1 MDKLQA
7 LYDKLSS
14 DGLYTKSFDEFVAQF
29 SDPSSQEA
37 LHDKLSSD
45 GLYTK
50 PYEEFQNQFFSEVKK
65 KDQPEQKDDSS
76 VVEDGT
82 SDVEDGSL
90 ESGESEELGD
100 ETSQIFDELK
110 DQDGAPLDTNLS
122 PDDTSHMVDLSQAFP
137 EIKKLPSKKK
147 NFNSRLI
154 DPKAAQFLTELKEI
168 YPEEDFNE
176 LHITSGFRDQK
187 HHRFYE
193 AERQGKE
200 PESNVHSRHKHGLAL
215 DFGYDSGKK
224 LMEFLLNDPRGQAL
238 AKKWGEGGNLKNGIH
253 DEFIDMYAKEHDR
266 NHLHFSFKRGQ
277 VVNNDYKKP
286 VKTEIKLDKKIDV
299 EKIVDEAIQEDVEET
314 VPEEKGSMDNPG
326 LYGGFN
332 SQSVQETPEIF
343 DEYSI
348 DSELEKLYSVDI
360 MEDEKDNALNIIK
373 KKSYNADGQ
382 KRMVHKFP
390 VEKLLGPEG
399 EALIGGRDVYL
410 TYDVDD
416 NGNKTYKVVDPVLGE
431 FVSGSKKKSDAI
443 RELERKIQAK
453 KDEYSRQDPDWR
465 TGAASKR
472 KMLKAR
478 EIKVLEEQLN
488 QLELLPSGEKDAL
501 VQWMLSNQALF
512 LSKGGDVNQLSDWN
526 SSSKGDIGMFL
537 NAMNTAYNDAPF
549 TTDTPEELSNM
560 DILDYDGYTEG
571 EGLTSLLTN
580 ETRDISNIGVNPLT
594 ALDRILGEKDV
605 LYKGRLSEQIDA
617 IKMINEDET
626 LKLHWQL
633 YNFSGFD
640 KNFTSEDYKKLQFFD
655 KKFGDLLQPG
665 GLIDEGKR
673 SGWNT
678 SEIIKWLELQERRQY
693 AFSSWSAGQLR
704 EVTERVTSKL
714 AKSGGLQEFKELE
727 NEMRSLTDEQIII
740 KNKIEKPNGYV
751 YFDKEEYEEDQN
763 LFNRFNEI
771 VSIKDELIKEEEAL
785 KQKYP
790 EFNAFKGI
798 HEMQESLTNHAM
810 VLSERRELLNEHDKW
825 KQNAKK
831 EADERNKKMGD
842 VGRALAWIGDTAIE
856 GIAKLGT
863 SVLADLPRLVDG
875 FFRNEYNELDAVSD
889 GMHDMFNDGLNR
901 VFADDNLNQKG
912 AGGFSQFTVDMGNG
926 FKVMVNRDGE
936 PMETYYE
943 DDDGFM
949 IRTDYDKNQ
958 ELVKKYIDNKDEYE
972 VKKETNYTAGFNM
985 ITDALTTFAGDV
997 ALTYAT
1003 MGAGSAVGLGKI
1015 GAGTANTW
1023 RKVSMGTSMWVNHSG
1038 NLYNMAKEQGLTDRE
1053 SSSYATL
1060 MSVLFGLS
1068 NAYISP
1074 NLGILGATDKMA
1086 KGKTSTA
1093 ALTMLLGGG
1102 KESTIKATGK
1112 HMAIQGFKEAGQE
1125 IVDENLQSLVGQ
1137 VYNQYKD
1144 TDFEKL
1150 NYDQARDAAIAG
1162 FVIGAFA
1169 STSSRPTSS
1178 SMKMASIYKAYKYK
1192 KDVFKSLDNMV
1203 GETININGKRVK
1215 LTKSYINNRKQKMQ
1229 HLFNQVDAIKSESGA
1244 KLNHESEVALVA
1256 LLNRKNTIEAIQGLK
1271 IQGPKVRQEMEQID
1285 NQISRLLNGESVD
1298 AILYKES
1305 SFDKLGIDSNK
1316 ISYAAK
1322 FAERMFRTGGKF
1334 RNTHKEAIKQQ
1345 LESDINVLNNK
1356 KKLTP
1361 EDKNI
1366 LGTYK
1371 SLLKKVKKVKP
1382 DINEEITETTK
1393 LAIQKTSP
1401 GLRAKI
1407 EQLVERLKGK
1417 GITENFGNLSATEE
1431 ISIDDTSTFKDT
1443 LGRTIKY
1450 GGRTGKLVVNKN
1462 GQYAIESD
1470 GRRYKIDN
1478 ATSRKMLKTVGVGID
1493 PVVVSIDGDKLVVNR
1508 GKEKRVLEVVRGA
1521 GNNVGGVLTVDN
1533 DTFSNKRKLN
1543 RIRKQLSKLSEQYAN
1558 GEINLSTFRNKASD
1572 IAGVELITDKDISL
1586 DVAANQLISQIMN
1599 SIDVASISMNE
1610 IDNIIA
1616 EAQNELDTLQE
1627 LQGEFEKAVTKEVTD
1642 SRKARGKA
1650 LTPGKRVKKGQQTLL
1665 DMSKG
1670 ELNRRKSKILKI
1682 AHNVMSSIGFDVV
1695 VHSDSNSVYEHF
1707 ILNGA
1712 SHQYAQ
1718 NVKNARGFIYEKNGT
1733 IHLNL
1738 DTASLNTMFHE
1749 GAHPFVSA
1757 LENLAKQKGEKADA
1771 AKKILQEAG
1780 EFLSKRNIGADKDNG
1795 TYIDWAQ
1802 RNYPNLSKDEQLT
1815 EALAEYLGDSAL
1827 KVYEKDNSWSKGIW
1841 RRILGLFGV
1850 NVDSDFD
1857 AYTKTMEEVSDL
1869 GEFTEVFST
1878 EVARGQELEPGQL
1891 ESTDP
1896 KFQAGTEVQLNHLEQ
1911 AVNSIQTDRST
1922 KEEILK
1928 QIDIHST
1935 PLTNLELTFSGLENY
1950 LEGLKL
1956 NYDDQLIPI
1965 QAVKDYIEMNKVSV
1979 DDSQENELSL
1989 KNPIMDLGKVKFRMD
2004 DSIDESGPRTMVVE
2018 NFDGVDF
2025 GSLETVFKN
2034 IIKYA
2039 VDSDVPRVVFSSNVI
2054 TNESSIDVLEEATQS
2069 IDPNSDIGVTEL
2081 DGESVPQVV
2090 VSNGMIENTTKINN
2104 PKFQA
2109 AGRDILDNQT
2119 QKRFSIIG
2127 KKFGM
2132 NLNTFLDWVI
2142 PGGVASGSVLEAREI
2157 AKGRAKS
2164 YINKGEYLVKELQNV
2179 LKKYPEISQEM
2190 INDALTDPSNSKAEK
2205 NIKRNIRLIK
2215 EEIKS
2220 LDNFKEKSRRRKDLE
2235 KLLKQ
2240 KEEQLRNLNESHK
2253 NKSKLDSLPDDV
2265 KEKITEVRDYID
2277 ALSQMLIDSG
2287 LLSDK
2292 LSTTYSE
2299 NKGIY
2304 LTRSYKAHQQT
2315 KPTGFAAGLIK
2326 GFSKL
2331 IFGKQFQDLKSI
2343 KRNHE
2348 LYNRAKDFF
2357 RKQIFNSMSESEKA
2371 KRKISK
2377 PEDVPEYEV
2386 DEIIGEILDPV
2397 GKDSPAM
2404 ILSKVGPSLRK
2415 YLKERKGEEQLPKII
2430 RDILGEIDNPFINIL
2445 TTVTKQINLLEGSNY
2460 QKFLVDEYQDKLLF
2474 DPSKPFPK
2482 ELRDMGFTNNDLVDI
2497 QLMVDGKMKTFR
2509 TLKDVANSM
2518 LGKATPG
2525 QFNTDTVTG
2534 PQKLLLHLGNGYFYT
2549 LGLFKLFKTV
2559 GSAATQITNFTANII
2574 YALRMGH
2581 INAFKHG
2588 FDGFTTTFKAMG
2600 KWNDAKKQELYR
2612 ELLEYGVID
2621 SAGVSELRMLL
2632 DEGGADFLQNPN
2644 VNPMSEI
2651 MGVQPGFLGANWFRS
2666 GMSKAKKASLSL
2678 YMFGDVS
2685 WKANAWLHEVD
2696 RMKKVGYSDF
2706 DAKRIAS
2713 QIVRE
2718 TYPTYQNVPKAV
2730 KAVGLLPF
2738 GGLFVSYPFEVYR
2751 TTFNTA
2757 DRARKEIM
2765 EGIKRKNPELLKLG
2779 FMRMGSFTTS
2789 MFYSGFVA
2797 KAQILGFAFMVK
2809 SLKQMLGEEEEE
2821 KLDKT
2826 GKYPISN
2833 LNSDFM
2839 NNKEMSEDFRILMP
2853 IYYEDNDIM
2862 IVSHP
2867 ETGVWRYINA
2877 TRHDAVGSLK
2887 SIMRHLTNPIEN
2899 PTYDYLL
2906 NSKNLHRLLSDFLPG
2921 DKQKIAEI
2929 MEEIKEN
2936 DKNLNNTFDKDVIW
2950 REGDLRHEKVA
2961 KAMKHILKDVSPT
2974 VVKHLTDVIKASLQK
2989 PQDGVKE
2996 GWRRVEEG
3004 EELPKGAVTEIMLD
3018 GSGKIVKLKSINE
3031 SKDLVTEVRRLM
3043 GHSEGEINL
3052 ARQFRYVLSDVKFKI
3067 DFNIKESG
3075 RSYEE
3080 MVEKNIDYIQHLRDV
3095 YEVSMKYGLGHM
3107 RYVPRNKDRVGT
3119 IQGVGGAGVARVIMK
3134 DLNIPSDLMSLILSD
3149 KNIEEMGAFKNLI
3162 RKEDYEKILKE
3173 QEIKDK

>member
-1 MDKLQA
+1 
-7 LYDKLSS
+7 
-14 DGLYTKSFDEFVAQF
+14 
-29 SDPSSQEA
+29 
-37 LHDKLSSD
+37 
-45 GLYTK
+45 
-50 PYEEFQNQFFSEVKK
+50 
-65 KDQPEQKDDSS
+65 
-76 VVEDGT
+76 
-82 SDVEDGSL
+82 
-90 ESGESEELGD
+90 
-100 ETSQIFDELK
+100 
-110 DQDGAPLDTNLS
+110 
-122 PDDTSHMVDLSQAFP
+122 
-137 EIKKLPSKKK
+137 
-147 NFNSRLI
+147 
-154 DPKAAQFLTELKEI
+154 
-168 YPEEDFNE
+168 
-176 LHITSGFRDQK
+176 
-187 HHRFYE
+187 
-193 AERQGKE
+193 
-200 PESNVHSRHKHGLAL
+200 
-215 DFGYDSGKK
+215 
-224 LMEFLLNDPRGQAL
+224 
-238 AKKWGEGGNLKNGIH
+238 
-253 DEFIDMYAKEHDR
+253 
-266 NHLHFSFKRGQ
+266 
-277 VVNNDYKKP
+277 
-286 VKTEIKLDKKIDV
+286 
-299 EKIVDEAIQEDVEET
+299 
-314 VPEEKGSMDNPG
+314 
-326 LYGGFN
+326 
-332 SQSVQETPEIF
+332 
-343 DEYSI
+343 
-348 DSELEKLYSVDI
+348 
-360 MEDEKDNALNIIK
+360 
-373 KKSYNADGQ
+373 
-382 KRMVHKFP
+382 
-390 VEKLLGPEG
+390 
-399 EALIGGRDVYL
+399 
-410 TYDVDD
+410 
-416 NGNKTYKVVDPVLGE
+416 
-431 FVSGSKKKSDAI
+431 
-443 RELERKIQAK
+443 
-453 KDEYSRQDPDWR
+453 
-465 TGAASKR
+465 
-472 KMLKAR
+472 
-478 EIKVLEEQLN
+478 
-488 QLELLPSGEKDAL
+488 
-501 VQWMLSNQALF
+501 
-512 LSKGGDVNQLSDWN
+512 
-526 SSSKGDIGMFL
+526 
-537 NAMNTAYNDAPF
+537 
-549 TTDTPEELSNM
+549 
-560 DILDYDGYTEG
+560 
-571 EGLTSLLTN
+571 
-580 ETRDISNIGVNPLT
+580 
-594 ALDRILGEKDV
+594 
-605 LYKGRLSEQIDA
+605 
-617 IKMINEDET
+617 
-626 LKLHWQL
+626 
-633 YNFSGFD
+633 
-640 KNFTSEDYKKLQFFD
+640 
-655 KKFGDLLQPG
+655 
-665 GLIDEGKR
+665 
-673 SGWNT
+673 
-678 SEIIKWLELQERRQY
+678 
-693 AFSSWSAGQLR
+693 
-704 EVTERVTSKL
+704 
-714 AKSGGLQEFKELE
+714 
-727 NEMRSLTDEQIII
+727 
-740 KNKIEKPNGYV
+740 
-751 YFDKEEYEEDQN
+751 
-763 LFNRFNEI
+763 
-771 VSIKDELIKEEEAL
+771 
-785 KQKYP
+785 
-790 EFNAFKGI
+790 
-798 HEMQESLTNHAM
+798 
-810 VLSERRELLNEHDKW
+810 
-825 KQNAKK
+825 
-831 EADERNKKMGD
+831 
-842 VGRALAWIGDTAIE
+842 
-856 GIAKLGT
+856 
-863 SVLADLPRLVDG
+863 
-875 FFRNEYNELDAVSD
+875 
-889 GMHDMFNDGLNR
+889 
-901 VFADDNLNQKG
+901 
-912 AGGFSQFTVDMGNG
+912 
-926 FKVMVNRDGE
+926 
-936 PMETYYE
+936 
-943 DDDGFM
+943 
-949 IRTDYDKNQ
+949 
-958 ELVKKYIDNKDEYE
+958 
-972 VKKETNYTAGFNM
+972 
-985 ITDALTTFAGDV
+985 
-997 ALTYAT
+997 
-1003 MGAGSAVGLGKI
+1003 
-1015 GAGTANTW
+1015 
-1023 RKVSMGTSMWVNHSG
+1023 
-1038 NLYNMAKEQGLTDRE
+1038 
-1053 SSSYATL
+1053 
-1060 MSVLFGLS
+1060 
-1068 NAYISP
+1068 
-1074 NLGILGATDKMA
+1074 
-1086 KGKTSTA
+1086 
-1093 ALTMLLGGG
+1093 
-1102 KESTIKATGK
+1102 
-1112 HMAIQGFKEAGQE
+1112 
-1125 IVDENLQSLVGQ
+1125 
-1137 VYNQYKD
+1137 
-1144 TDFEKL
+1144 
-1150 NYDQARDAAIAG
+1150 
-1162 FVIGAFA
+1162 
-1169 STSSRPTSS
+1169 
-1178 SMKMASIYKAYKYK
+1178 
-1192 KDVFKSLDNMV
+1192 
-1203 GETININGKRVK
+1203 
-1215 LTKSYINNRKQKMQ
+1215 
-1229 HLFNQVDAIKSESGA
+1229 
-1244 KLNHESEVALVA
+1244 
-1256 LLNRKNTIEAIQGLK
+1256 
-1271 IQGPKVRQEMEQID
+1271 
-1285 NQISRLLNGESVD
+1285 
-1298 AILYKES
+1298 
-1305 SFDKLGIDSNK
+1305 
-1316 ISYAAK
+1316 
-1322 FAERMFRTGGKF
+1322 
-1334 RNTHKEAIKQQ
+1334 
-1345 LESDINVLNNK
+1345 
-1356 KKLTP
+1356 
-1361 EDKNI
+1361 
-1366 LGTYK
+1366 
-1371 SLLKKVKKVKP
+1371 
-1382 DINEEITETTK
+1382 
-1393 LAIQKTSP
+1393 
-1401 GLRAKI
+1401 
-1407 EQLVERLKGK
+1407 
-1417 GITENFGNLSATEE
+1417 
-1431 ISIDDTSTFKDT
+1431 
-1443 LGRTIKY
+1443 
-1450 GGRTGKLVVNKN
+1450 
-1462 GQYAIESD
+1462 
-1470 GRRYKIDN
+1470 
-1478 ATSRKMLKTVGVGID
+1478 
-1493 PVVVSIDGDKLVVNR
+1493 
-1508 GKEKRVLEVVRGA
+1508 
-1521 GNNVGGVLTVDN
+1521 
-1533 DTFSNKRKLN
+1533 
-1543 RIRKQLSKLSEQYAN
+1543 
-1558 GEINLSTFRNKASD
+1558 
-1572 IAGVELITDKDISL
+1572 
-1586 DVAANQLISQIMN
+1586 
-1599 SIDVASISMNE
+1599 
-1610 IDNIIA
+1610 
-1616 EAQNELDTLQE
+1616 
-1627 LQGEFEKAVTKEVTD
+1627 
-1642 SRKARGKA
+1642 
-1650 LTPGKRVKKGQQTLL
+1650 
-1665 DMSKG
+1665 
-1670 ELNRRKSKILKI
+1670 
-1682 AHNVMSSIGFDVV
+1682 

-1795 TYIDWAQ
+1795 TYIDWAE

-1878 EVARGQELEPGQL
+1878 EVARGQELEPGKL

-1911 AVNSIQTDRST
+1911 AVNSIQTDRAT

-1965 QAVKDYIEMNKVSV
+1965 QAVKDYIDMNKVSI
-1979 DDSQENELSL
+1979 DATKENELSL

-2039 VDSDVPRVVFSSNVI
+2039 VDSDVTRVVFSSDVI
-2054 TNESSIDVLEEATQS
+2054 TNESSVDVLEEATQS

-2142 PGGVASGSVLEAREI
+2142 PGGIASGSVLEAREI

-2164 YINKGEYLVKELQNV
+2164 YIDKGEYLVKELQKV
-2179 LKKYPEISQEM
+2179 LKKYPEISQQM
-2190 INDALTDPSNSKAEK
+2190 ISDALVDPNNSKAAE
-2205 NIKRNIRLIK
+2205 NIERDIRLIE

-2253 NKSKLDSLPDDV
+2253 NKTKLDSLPDDV

-2292 LSTTYSE
+2292 LSITYSE
-2299 NKGIY
+2299 NQGIY

-2331 IFGKQFQDLKSI
+2331 IFGKQFQDLESI
-2343 KRNHE
+2343 KRNHK

-2430 RDILGEIDNPFINIL
+2430 RDILGEIDNPFVNIL
-2445 TTVTKQINLLEGSNY
+2445 TTVTKQINLLEGSRY

-2518 LGKATPG
+2518 LGKSTPG

-2534 PQKLLLHLGNGYFYT
+2534 PQKMLLYLGNGYFYT

-2621 SAGVSELRMLL
+2621 SAGVSELKMLL

-2757 DRARKEIM
+2757 DRSRKEIM

-2877 TRHDAVGSLK
+2877 TRHDAVGNLK

-2921 DKQKIAEI
+2921 DKQKIAEM

-2936 DKNLNNTFDKDVIW
+2936 DKNLNNNFAKDVIW
-2950 REGDLRHEKVA
+2950 RDGDELLVKIS
-2961 KAMKHILKDVSPT
+2961 KGTKHLLKDISPT
-2974 VVKHLTDVIKASLQK
+2974 VAKHLTDVIKASLQK

-3004 EELPKGAVTEIMLD
+3004 ESLPKGAVTEIMLD
-3018 GSGKIVKLKSINE
+3018 GSGKIVKLESINE

-3095 YEVSMKYGLGHM
+3095 YKVSMKYGLGHM

-3119 IQGVGGAGVARVIMK
+3119 IQGVGGPGVARIIMK

-3149 KNIEEMGAFKNLI
+3149 RNIEEMGAFKNLI
-3162 RKEDYEKILKE
+3162 RKEDYEEILKE